1 MQQSSAWR
9 AGGIAA
15 SAATWWVGF
24 ALVVGVMGA
33 ALISPLYALY
43 QQAWQLKAS
52 DISLIYV
59 LYMCGGLCALLFLGR
74 LPDRIGFQRVM
85 LSG

>member
-1 MQQSSAWR
+1 MQ
-9 AGGIAA
+9 A
-15 SAATWWVGF
+15 SAWWVGF

-43 QQAWQLKAS
+43 QQAWQLRAS
-52 DISLIYV
+52 DISMLYV

-74 LPDRIGFQRVM
+74 LKTGARAAVLFVADAGGHADPSM
-85 LSG
+85 LA